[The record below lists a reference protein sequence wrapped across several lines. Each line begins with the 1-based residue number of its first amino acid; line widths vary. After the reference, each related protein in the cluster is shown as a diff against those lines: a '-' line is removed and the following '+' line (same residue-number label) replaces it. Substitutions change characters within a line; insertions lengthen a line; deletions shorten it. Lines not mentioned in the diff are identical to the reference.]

1 MKPDVIFPTTVALGA
16 THGGRKASALRTRLG
31 CLLAASVDILP
42 AKLDRRVKCVFRRF
56 SLGFDLQPTE
66 EQQALRET
74 LHDFAESV
82 IRPQARDCESAGRTS
97 PEILQQVHEI
107 GVAAPVDEAFGG
119 GGTFDAIT
127 HVIAAEE
134 LAWGD
139 PGIAYQV
146 LGSGLAAIVI
156 GTAGTDDQKNR
167 YLPQFAGSH
176 VPRSFV
182 AVGEK
187 VAAGDLESLDTT
199 IDGDKV
205 SGDKYGVLDYVD
217 ATVGI
222 AVGRGP
228 DGLGAVIVEPG
239 SFEVI
244 RPEDKLGLQA
254 APTAIVRF
262 DSAGDA
268 LPPSEPLVQALLW
281 AKLLPGALAL
291 GCARASLEYAS
302 TYATERE
309 AFGKPIGSF
318 QAISFKIAD
327 MAIEVDA
334 ARIALWRAAWKID
347 KGDATLADVA
357 EATGQ
362 ALGTAVR
369 CGDDGVQVLGGH
381 GYIKDHP
388 VEKWFR
394 DAVTLSVFDA
404 PDVAGDVMVARSVAR
419 T

>member
-1 MKPDVIFPTTVALGA
+1 LTVRSITSPD
-16 THGGRKASALRTRLG
+16 GRFWRSFEV
-31 CLLAASVDILP
+31 S
-42 AKLDRRVKCVFRRF
+42 
-56 SLGFDLQPTE
+56 FDLQPTD
-66 EQQALRET
+66 EQQALQET
-74 LHDFAESV
+74 LHDFAESA
-82 IRPQARDCESAGRTS
+82 IRPQARECESAGATA
-97 PEILQQVHEI
+97 PQIFEQVHAI
-107 GVAAPVDEAFGG
+107 GVAAPVDESFGG
-119 GGTFDAIT
+119 GGTFDAVT
-127 HVIAAEE
+127 YVIAAEE

-139 PGIAYQV
+139 PGVAFQV

-156 GTAGTDDQKNR
+156 GRAGSDEQKRR
-167 YLPQFAGSH
+167 YLPGFAGAA
-176 VPRSFV
+176 PARSFV
-182 AVGEK
+182 ALGEK

-199 IDGDKV
+199 VDGDKV
-205 SGDKYGVLDYVD
+205 AGEKYGVLDFDEAALGV
-217 ATVGI
+217 V
-222 AVGRGP
+222 VGRTE
-228 DGLGAVIVEPG
+228 DGLGAVVVEAG
-239 SFEVI
+239 AYEVV

-268 LPPSEPLVQALLW
+268 LPGSNDLTQAILL
-281 AKLLPGALAL
+281 AKLMTGAIAL

-302 TYATERE
+302 DYATERE
-309 AFGKPIGSF
+309 AFGKPIGAF

-334 ARIALWRAAWKID
+334 TRMALWRAAWKID
-347 KGDATLADVA
+347 RGDATLADVA

-362 ALGTAVR
+362 ALATAVR

-381 GYIKDHP
+381 GYIRDHP

-419 T
+419 A

>member
-1 MKPDVIFPTTVALGA
+1 
-16 THGGRKASALRTRLG
+16 
-31 CLLAASVDILP
+31 
-42 AKLDRRVKCVFRRF
+42 
-56 SLGFDLQPTE
+56 LGFDLQPTE

-74 LHDFAESV
+74 LHDFSEAV

-97 PEILQQVHEI
+97 PEILQQIHEI
-107 GVAAPVDEAFGG
+107 GVAAPVDEAYGG
-119 GGTFDAIT
+119 GGTFDAVT
-127 HVIAAEE
+127 YVIAAEE

-139 PGIAYQV
+139 PGVAYQA

-156 GTAGTDDQKNR
+156 GTAGSHDQKQR
-167 YLPQFAGSH
+167 YLPLFAEAQA
-176 VPRSFV
+176 PTSFV
-182 AVGEK
+182 AIGEK
-187 VAAGDLESLDTT
+187 VAAGDLESLDTSV
-199 IDGDKV
+199 DGDKV
-205 SGDKYGVLDYVD
+205 SGEKYGVLDYGD
-217 ATVGI
+217 AAVGI

-228 DGLGAVIVEPG
+228 GGLGAVIVEPG
-239 SFEVI
+239 SYEVV

-254 APTAIVRF
+254 APSAIVRF
-262 DSAGDA
+262 DVAGDA
-268 LPPSEPLVQALLW
+268 LAASDELVQALLW
-281 AKLLPGALAL
+281 AKLLPGAVAL

-302 TYATERE
+302 AYAVERE

-347 KGDATLADVA
+347 NGDATLADIA

-362 ALGTAVR
+362 ALATAVK